1 MRGHGGRGL
10 GFNLGYE
17 RGEVAFGWT
26 SLARCRLSDRFAAF
40 MSNDAKAEAR
50 THTRAKGADRCN
62 AMRQKQANGG
72 EPGSGADVAAV
83 SPVPV
88 QMWRADVAGASP
100 VAEQMW
106 QR

>member
-1 MRGHGGRGL
+1 L
-10 GFNLGYE
+10 GFNLGYG

-62 AMRQKQANGG
+62 AMQCGRNKLT
-72 EPGSGADVAAV
+72 
-83 SPVPV
+83 
-88 QMWRADVAGASP
+88 GASP
-100 VAEQMW
+100 VPAQMW